1 VPRALSTRKSP
12 SFSVSL
18 TPPRALSG
26 LFCRI
31 YLLLF
36 LATFVALEARR
47 CDRPLL
53 PTFSLSGRFSDES
66 IEPRGRHAMYFPSP
80 LPTTRLSVSTSAVPV
95 GPSPTLK
102 TTVYKTPGR
111 PAKGKFK
118 DSLGGVLEEEGEE
131 ILSIA
136 RGPDASTDS
145 TGQAPRQTLW
155 AALGREELSVWSIRV
170 SRFPNEEESSVPN

>member
-1 VPRALSTRKSP
+1 
-12 SFSVSL
+12 
-18 TPPRALSG
+18 
-26 LFCRI
+26 
-31 YLLLF
+31 
-36 LATFVALEARR
+36 
-47 CDRPLL
+47 
-53 PTFSLSGRFSDES
+53 
-66 IEPRGRHAMYFPSP
+66 MYFPSP
-80 LPTTRLSVSTSAVPV
+80 LPTTRLSVSTSAVPI

-131 ILSIA
+131 ILSIT
-136 RGPDASTDS
+136 RGPDASTSS

-170 SRFPNEEESSVPN
+170 SRFVDEENLTRQTDSTLTC